1 MQKASRTARR
11 PGDPQGPQPGWANS
25 PACIGTPLCWL
36 MPFPSAKMVQIQG
49 ILHPSCATTYP
60 YALLKNYTVIKKA
73 PCQFH
78 SYPHTH
84 TYMYIY
90 IYMCIY
96 IHIKYVHMYLYIYI
110 YISTKNNNIIRNMI
124 AATSCGK
131 NPWIWGY
138 RYPRPKIGLDD
149 IGYIYIYIYIS
160 LNHAI
165 NFETMTTTVVQHI
178 DKSLFSCRVSAR
190 LRAHTATTGPNVSR
204 AARNASSKFFF
215 GRRIR
220 EISLKFGYPLVNIQK
235 AMENHHV

>member
-1 MQKASRTARR
+1 
-11 PGDPQGPQPGWANS
+11 
-25 PACIGTPLCWL
+25 
-36 MPFPSAKMVQIQG
+36 
-49 ILHPSCATTYP
+49 
-60 YALLKNYTVIKKA
+60 
-73 PCQFH
+73 
-78 SYPHTH
+78 
-84 TYMYIY
+84 MYIY
-90 IYMCIY
+90 IYIY
-96 IHIKYVHMYLYIYI
+96 IYICVYTYTLNTYICIYI

-149 IGYIYIYIYIS
+149 IGYIYIS